1 MRRSE
6 SADAGA
12 RPASDR
18 SFGRV
23 GAVDASRGS
32 DLVAP
37 GTTVRCHRHLLLPRL
52 LSTGSA
58 AHSRRSAGSRC
69 DRQGR
74 VAARR
79 FRDTRSWRRPV
90 ARASDPRRDVRLLP
104 RGHAIA
110 GQPPLSA
117 GRTVAR
123 TRVSSRRPP
132 GVLVWSAAGRSLAA
146 LSPYGAR
153 KAVCKQPAHGTDP
166 GQRGCL
172 VAPTPSLRKRVRG
185 RAAARPLMCR
195 LASERGGPV
204 SAGT

>member
-58 AHSRRSAGSRC
+58 AHSRRQRW
-69 DRQGR
+69 QP
-74 VAARR
+74 V
-79 FRDTRSWRRPV
+79 RPTG
-90 ARASDPRRDVRLLP
+90 P
-104 RGHAIA
+104 RGCSSISRY
-110 GQPPLSA
+110 PI
-117 GRTVAR
+117 VA
-123 TRVSSRRPP
+123 SP
-132 GVLVWSAAGRSLAA
+132 G
-146 LSPYGAR
+146 GAR
-153 KAVCKQPAHGTDP
+153 KRSTPRCTASSARPRDCRPAASLRRTNCCAHTGFVSPPTGSSRMVCCGPISGGVEPVWCKQPAHGTDP

-185 RAAARPLMCR
+185 AR
-195 LASERGGPV
+195 RGAPPHV
-204 SAGT
+204 PSC